1 MDAGSVVGKGR
12 ETMSETKAASGV
24 EVATPVQE
32 GEDWQRYETALMRF
46 QQHVKRTDDGTFRL
60 DAEDGKSIGVDEA
73 LFADLKSSLEV
84 TNRKIRQGELDTN
97 QVHYVLY
104 RK

>member
-1 MDAGSVVGKGR
+1 
-12 ETMSETKAASGV
+12 MSETKAASGV

-84 TNRKIRQGELDTN
+84 TNRMIRQGELDTN